1 MSGIK
6 TPMEKNYHI
15 YSNNTCV
22 HFNLTED
29 EFNEIWNSLE
39 TYVKEQ
45 YTYEEVLHPR
55 DVWAGV
61 Y

>member
-1 MSGIK
+1 
-6 TPMEKNYHI
+6 MEKHYHI